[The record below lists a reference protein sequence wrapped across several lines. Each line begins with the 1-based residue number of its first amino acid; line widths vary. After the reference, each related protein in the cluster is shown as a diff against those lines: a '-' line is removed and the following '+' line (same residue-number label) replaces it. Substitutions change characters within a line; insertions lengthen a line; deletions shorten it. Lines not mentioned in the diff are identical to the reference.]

1 MATSVPKFVQRT
13 RTNVV
18 QGSNRVQTRVDKGK
32 PAKVDELAIRQYC
45 NAWDHVI
52 FRCEE
57 FLQKAFTEWKQA
69 VKQHRLCFKCLS
81 KGHRVKDCP
90 SKSRCRK
97 CAGRHHTLLH
107 QSDNDCK
114 QNGEQS
120 DDPQEL
126 VPADQSTLSSLYA
139 SVGNKPGT
147 RLQVIPVCVV
157 NNVTGTCK
165 DTLCLLDS
173 GSDCHQIDSK
183 LSSDLDLP
191 SRPVHI
197 EL

>member
-1 MATSVPKFVQRT
+1 MLKIWSTVTTYRKGQTVATSVPKFVQRT
-13 RTNVV
+13 RTSAV
-18 QGSNRVQTRVDKGK
+18 QGSNRVQNCVDKGK
-32 PAKVDELAIRQYC
+32 PAKVDELAICQYC
-45 NAWDHVI
+45 NARDQVI
-52 FRCEE
+52 FCCEE

-69 VKQHRLCFKCLS
+69 VKQYTLCFNCLG
-81 KGHRVKDCP
+81 KGHVVKDCP

-120 DDPQEL
+120 KDPQEL
-126 VPADQSTLSSLYA
+126 VPADQSTLSSLCA

-157 NNVTGTCK
+157 NNVTGAC
-165 DTLCLLDS
+165 
-173 GSDCHQIDSK
+173 
-183 LSSDLDLP
+183 
-191 SRPVHI
+191 
-197 EL
+197 